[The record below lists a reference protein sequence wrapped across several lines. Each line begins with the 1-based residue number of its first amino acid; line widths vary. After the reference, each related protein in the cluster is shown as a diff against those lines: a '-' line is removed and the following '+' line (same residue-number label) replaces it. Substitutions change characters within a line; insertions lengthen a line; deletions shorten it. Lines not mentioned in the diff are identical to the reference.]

1 MVSDIQLF
9 NQITSLI
16 EKLPPHYRL
25 QLIEFITE
33 TLKPTL
39 QTAPDITSAET
50 TEPHRPRFG
59 SAKHLN
65 ITMSDDF
72 DEPLEDFA
80 EYMQ

>member
-16 EKLPPHYRL
+16 KKLPPHYRQ

-33 TLKPTL
+33 TLKPNL
-39 QTAPDITSAET
+39 QAVADMKSDQT
-50 TEPHRPRFG
+50 TEPHQPRFG

-65 ITMSDDF
+65 ITISDDF